1 MTRIRLSQRVM
12 PRVFALSVA
21 AAVAVARGGDTSG
34 EAVLRNVD
42 ARLAPVHDYTVTLD
56 VVADIERLNVPP
68 MHATMDFKQPD
79 KIHLDAEGF
88 ALLPREGLQP
98 EIGKLLSRYNVAETG
113 SDTLGGVPVRRVTL
127 QAKSERGF
135 PRMLSVYVD
144 PRRWTTER
152 IVTKGSADRVATI
165 TFSYIQVDGVWLP
178 GEMTAAFSIAQADS
192 LEGDLP
198 AAPMRPQQMPRKGT
212 VTVRFSEYRL
222 NTGLNDEIF
231 TKDPLTR

>member
-1 MTRIRLSQRVM
+1 M

-68 MHATMDFKQPD
+68 MHATMYFKQPD

-98 EIGKLLSRYNVAETG
+98 EIGKLLARYNVAETG

-127 QAKSERGF
+127 KSKSERGF
-135 PRMLSVYVD
+135 PRTLSVYVD

-165 TFSYIQVDGVWLP
+165 TFTYVQVEGVWLP

-192 LEGDLP
+192 LETDLP

-212 VTVRFSEYRL
+212 VTVRFSGYRI
-222 NTGLNDEIF
+222 NTGLSDDIF

>member
-34 EAVLRNVD
+34 EAVLRSVD

-68 MHATMDFKQPD
+68 MHASMYFKQPD

>member
-1 MTRIRLSQRVM
+1 M

-34 EAVLRNVD
+34 EAVLRSVD

-68 MHATMDFKQPD
+68 MHATMYFKQPD

>member
-1 MTRIRLSQRVM
+1 M

-68 MHATMDFKQPD
+68 MHATMYFKQPD

>member
-68 MHATMDFKQPD
+68 MHASMYFKQPD

>member
-56 VVADIERLNVPP
+56 VLADIERLNVPP
-68 MHATMDFKQPD
+68 MHATMYFKQPD

>member
-34 EAVLRNVD
+34 EAVLRSVD

-68 MHATMDFKQPD
+68 MHATMYFKQPD

>member
-68 MHATMDFKQPD
+68 MHATMYFKQPD